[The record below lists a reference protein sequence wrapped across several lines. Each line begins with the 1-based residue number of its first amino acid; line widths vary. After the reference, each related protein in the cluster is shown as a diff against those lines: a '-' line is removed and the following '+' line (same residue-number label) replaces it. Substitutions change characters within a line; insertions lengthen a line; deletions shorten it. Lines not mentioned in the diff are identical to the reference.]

1 MPICSGECSHNFGII
16 LKKQIIY
23 GRKMKENIHLLMT
36 GYFCGNLTESELQE
50 LKNHLE
56 SNPADHKIFEDY
68 RLLWTESE
76 QKIALKPIDTE
87 GALTKTKLR
96 LFFRKTNIFHIL
108 QRAAAIFIL
117 AGLFSTTY
125 IYYHNSAPIL
135 VNSEQPA
142 IMQEISAIFGTRS
155 KFELPDG
162 TTVYLNSGS
171 KLIFPLQFKG
181 DSRRVALVG
190 EAFFDV
196 TPNPAKPFIVKAS
209 DINVKV
215 LGTAFNI
222 QAYPESKEISTTL
235 VRGKVILETESAGIL
250 KQVAELKPSDHAVFN
265 AKDKAIKISA
275 EEDLD
280 KFIGWKDGKL
290 VFFNDP
296 IEKVSDKLGNW
307 YNVTV
312 KINNTELKKYR
323 FTATFT
329 DEPIE
334 QVLDLLSKSSPIR
347 YRIKKATRLSDN
359 SYSKREI
366 IIN

>member
-1 MPICSGECSHNFGII
+1 M
-16 LKKQIIY
+16 L
-23 GRKMKENIHLLMT
+23 ENIHLLMT
-36 GYFCGNLTESELQE
+36 GYLSGNLTESEQLK

-56 SNPADHKIFEDY
+56 LNPVDRKIFEDY
-68 RLLWTESE
+68 QLLWKESE
-76 QKIALKPIDTE
+76 QKIGNGTIDVESALK
-87 GALTKTKLR
+87 KTRIR
-96 LFFRKTNIFHIL
+96 LFPRKQNIFNIL
-108 QRAAAIFIL
+108 QRAAAVFVL
-117 AGLFSTTY
+117 AGLFSAMY
-125 IYYHNSAPIL
+125 IYYYTSVPESGI
-135 VNSEQPA
+135 SEQPLM
-142 IMQEISAIFGTRS
+142 MQEVSAIFGTRS

-171 KLIFPLQFKG
+171 KLIFPTHFNNNTRK
-181 DSRRVALVG
+181 VELVG
-190 EAFFDV
+190 EAFFEV
-196 TPNPAKPFIVKAS
+196 TPNPAQPFIVKTS
-209 DINVKV
+209 EINVKV
-215 LGTAFNI
+215 LGTAFNL
-222 QAYPESKEISTTL
+222 QAYPESKEVNTTL
-235 VRGKVILETESAGIL
+235 VHGKVILETESAGIS
-250 KQVAELKPSDHAVFN
+250 KQVADLKPSDHAVFHTN
-265 AKDKAIKISA
+265 DKAVNITA

-296 IEKVSDKLGNW
+296 IENVSEKLGNW

-312 KINNTELKKYR
+312 KITNTELKKYR

-347 YRIKKATRLSDN
+347 YQIKQAKRLSDN

>member
-1 MPICSGECSHNFGII
+1 
-16 LKKQIIY
+16 
-23 GRKMKENIHLLMT
+23 MKENIHLLMT
-36 GYFCGNLTESELQE
+36 GYFCGNLTESEHQE

-56 SNPADHKIFEDY
+56 TNPADHKVFEDY

-76 QKIALKPIDTE
+76 QKIDLKPIDIE
-87 GALTKTKLR
+87 SALTKTKLR
-96 LFFRKTNIFHIL
+96 LFFSKTNIFLFL
-108 QRAAAIFIL
+108 QRAAAIFLL
-117 AGLFSTTY
+117 AGLFSTVY
-125 IYYHNSAPIL
+125 IYYFNSVPKTDK
-135 VNSEQPA
+135 SEPSV

-155 KFELPDG
+155 KFVLPDG

-181 DSRRVALVG
+181 DLRKVELLG
-190 EAFFDV
+190 EAFFEV
-196 TPNPAKPFIVKAS
+196 TPNPAKPFIVKTS
-209 DINVKV
+209 EINVKV
-215 LGTAFNI
+215 LGTAFNL

-235 VRGKVILETESAGIL
+235 VRGKVILETESAGIS
-250 KQVAELKPSDHAVFN
+250 KQMAELKPSDHAVFN
-265 AKDKAIKISA
+265 TDEKAIKISA

-280 KFIGWKDGKL
+280 KFIGWKEGKL

-312 KINNTELKKYR
+312 KINNTELNKYR